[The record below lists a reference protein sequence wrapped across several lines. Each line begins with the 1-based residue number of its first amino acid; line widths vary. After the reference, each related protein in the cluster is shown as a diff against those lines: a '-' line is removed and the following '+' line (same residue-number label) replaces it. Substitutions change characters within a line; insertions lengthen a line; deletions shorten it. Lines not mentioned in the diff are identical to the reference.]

1 MRVDF
6 TPNNVIP
13 LYCIKEDLSN
23 GKGALNMDIDEMTC
37 DELKEEIIRMIKE
50 IHDVEILKK
59 IYYFLK
65 ELIELE

>member
-1 MRVDF
+1 
-6 TPNNVIP
+6 
-13 LYCIKEDLSN
+13 
-23 GKGALNMDIDEMTC
+23 MDIDEMTC

>member
-23 GKGALNMDIDEMTC
+23 RKGALNMDIDEMTC